1 MKYVIFSDIHFGQK
15 SNSDEFN
22 QECLDFLRFVDKWT
36 SDHLTV
42 EPFET
47 IFMGDWY
54 NNRNSINVKTLNY
67 GKEGLVILSN
77 IGDKQ
82 YMLLGNHDLYF
93 LDRRD
98 VHSIIIPDEATGIEV
113 ITEQIMKDNILL
125 VPWLIGDE
133 NIKDLI
139 TEHNPEYVF
148 GHFEIPSFKFNQKVV
163 MEGEYNPFDYQGPK
177 MIYSGHFHTY
187 SQKDNIEYIGNCFSQ
202 TFADDNDWHNKG
214 FIVLDSVTG
223 EVQRIEWKDAPK
235 YYVSNISTF
244 NPPDD
249 LNNAY
254 VRLVN
259 DKRLD
264 NETIYKLTSALKE
277 TGRFREIQIIPMEL
291 DISGEEESIELK
303 DIGNMNTII
312 PTMLSKVEMEGIDS
326 NRLIS
331 IYNNLEVE

>member
-1 MKYVIFSDIHFGQK
+1 MKYVLFGDIHFGSK

-22 QECLDFLRFVDKWT
+22 KECLEFLNFVDEWT
-36 SDHLTV
+36 SNNLN

-47 IFMGDWY
+47 IFLGDWY

-67 GKEGLVILSN
+67 GKEGLITLSN
-77 IGDKQ
+77 IGEKQ
-82 YMLLGNHDLYF
+82 YVLLGNHDLYF

-113 ITEQIMKDNILL
+113 ITEPIMKDNILL
-125 VPWLIGDE
+125 VPWLVGDE
-133 NIKDLI
+133 NIKDI
-139 TEHNPEYVF
+139 IAEHNPDYVF
-148 GHFEIPSFKFNQKVV
+148 GHFEIPSFNFNQKVV

-177 MIYSGHFHTY
+177 MIYSGHFHTF
-187 SQKDNIEYIGNCFSQ
+187 SHKDNIKYIGNCFSQ

-214 FIVLDSVTG
+214 FIVLDTETG
-223 EVQRIEWKDAPK
+223 EETRVEWKNAPK
-235 YYVSNISTF
+235 YYTSTISTF
-244 NPPDD
+244 NPPAD

-264 NETIYKLTSALKE
+264 NETILRFTHALKE
-277 TGRFREIQIIPMEL
+277 TGLFREIQIIPVEL
-291 DISGEEESIELK
+291 DLSGEEESIELK

-312 PTMLSKVEMEGIDS
+312 PVMLSKVEMDGIDS
-326 NRLIS
+326 NKLIS
-331 IYNNLEVE
+331 IYNGLEIQ